1 MKRKEILTYTTAW
14 IRLEDT
20 ILSQSQK
27 DSMYDVT
34 YLRYLIKTEVEWWLP
49 ETKGREKRGFNI

>member
-34 YLRYLIKTEVEWWLP
+34 YVRYLEYSHKDRSRMVVA
-49 ETKGREKRGFNI
+49 RD

>member
-20 ILSQSQK
+20 ILGQSQK

-34 YLRYLIKTEVEWWLP
+34 YVRYLEYSHKDRSRMVVA
-49 ETKGREKRGFNI
+49 RD